1 MWDVFDSVY
10 NKISD
15 FHLTVAA
22 ANNVFDE
29 GKAWIY
35 LFCSLRRPGYARP
48 RITPYTHTIAYHLH
62 FFVQKNGCLKTFTVE
77 GVERNNVDAK
87 SQTYEILRNTF
98 SVQKVGSEFS
108 STTKGRNQATRKKK
122 LDYKGHE
129 SSEIRK

>member
-1 MWDVFDSVY
+1 MWDVFDSFH

-29 GKAWIY
+29 GKAWID
-35 LFCSLRRPGYARP
+35 LCCSLGRPRYARP
-48 RITPYTHTIAYHLH
+48 RITPYMNTIAYNLH
-62 FFVQKNGCLKTFTVE
+62 FFVQKYGCLNKFTVE

-108 STTKGRNQATRKKK
+108 STT
-122 LDYKGHE
+122 
-129 SSEIRK
+129 